1 MKDEFQFLLYKA
13 ADESISV
20 DAVIKDETI
29 WLTQKS
35 MAELYGVDKSGISRH
50 LKNIFSEGE
59 LEEKVVVAIFA
70 TTTSSFNS
78 PVSKILARCLL
89 MPDLSMPNNSAIAFC
104 EIQMLSSLINAL
116 TVTESSSVR

>member
-59 LEEKVVVAIFA
+59 LEEKW
-70 TTTSSFNS
+70 
-78 PVSKILARCLL
+78 LL
-89 MPDLSMPNNSAIAFC
+89 QFLQQPLST
-104 EIQMLSSLINAL
+104 AL
-116 TVTESSSVR
+116 

>member
-50 LKNIFSEGE
+50 LKKSFP
-59 LEEKVVVAIFA
+59 KV
-70 TTTSSFNS
+70 SLR
-78 PVSKILARCLL
+78 KKWLL
-89 MPDLSMPNNSAIAFC
+89 QFLQQPLST
-104 EIQMLSSLINAL
+104 AL
-116 TVTESSSVR
+116 

>member
-89 MPDLSMPNNSAIAFC
+89 MPDLSMPNNSAIAFWVT
-104 EIQMLSSLINAL
+104 QMLSSLIRAL

>member
-1 MKDEFQFLLYKA
+1 MKDEFQSLLYKA

-70 TTTSSFNS
+70 TTTQHG
-78 PVSKILARCLL
+78 A
-89 MPDLSMPNNSAIAFC
+89 
-104 EIQMLSSLINAL
+104 
-116 TVTESSSVR
+116 

>member
-13 ADESISV
+13 ADENISV

-70 TTTSSFNS
+70 TTTQHGALEGKTQTNR
-78 PVSKILARCLL
+78 PVSTA
-89 MPDLSMPNNSAIAFC
+89 
-104 EIQMLSSLINAL
+104 
-116 TVTESSSVR
+116 

>member
-1 MKDEFQFLLYKA
+1 MKDEFQSLLYKA

-50 LKNIFSEGE
+50 LK
-59 LEEKVVVAIFA
+59 K
-70 TTTSSFNS
+70 
-78 PVSKILARCLL
+78 
-89 MPDLSMPNNSAIAFC
+89 
-104 EIQMLSSLINAL
+104 
-116 TVTESSSVR
+116 

>member
-50 LKNIFSEGE
+50 LKKQGKHPAPYRITAAGFQELPSE
-59 LEEKVVVAIFA
+59 
-70 TTTSSFNS
+70 
-78 PVSKILARCLL
+78 
-89 MPDLSMPNNSAIAFC
+89 PDLHVSAYP
-104 EIQMLSSLINAL
+104 AL
-116 TVTESSSVR
+116 QKSV